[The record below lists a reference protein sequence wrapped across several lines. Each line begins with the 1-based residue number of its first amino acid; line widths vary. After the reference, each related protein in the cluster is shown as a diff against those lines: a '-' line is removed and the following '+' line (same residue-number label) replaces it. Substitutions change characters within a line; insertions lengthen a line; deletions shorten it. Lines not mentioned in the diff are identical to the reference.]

1 VIDFWSHFAVR
12 NAPAHAEIILRSLLS
27 TARD

>member
-12 NAPAHAEIILRSLLS
+12 NAPGRAEIILRSLFS
-27 TARD
+27 TTRG